1 MAEPRPPLDPR
12 MNAYLPA
19 LADARLRGIV
29 EADQFAE
36 GSLKRVVAALA
47 PLKRRPHADAPL
59 DSEVLLGEVVRVFG
73 DTPDG
78 WSWCQCEADAYVGF
92 IPTEALGALDA
103 VPTHRVVAL
112 RTFVY
117 PAPDLK
123 LPQRGMLFA
132 GSTLALGAEVV
143 TRGTSYRLLA
153 GGSDAVP
160 AVDVEAIDAPLPS
173 DFVAEA
179 ERFVGTPYLWGGRSG
194 LGLDCSG
201 LVQLALA
208 LTGRWA
214 PRDADQQAA
223 ALGEGVAGGVE
234 AGLVRGDLCYWPGHA
249 LIVRDEDTVIHCSG
263 FHMRVVIEPRATAF
277 PRIVAAHGQ
286 PVVRRLAL

>member
-1 MAEPRPPLDPR
+1 MAGSRPTLDPR
-12 MNAYLPA
+12 INAYLPA

-29 EADQFAE
+29 EAEHVAE

-47 PLKRRPHADAPL
+47 PLKRRPHANAPL

-92 IPTEALGALDA
+92 IPSEALGALDPE
-103 VPTHRVVAL
+103 PTHRIAAL
-112 RTFVY
+112 RTFLY

-123 LPQRGMLFA
+123 LPQSGMLFA
-132 GSTLALGAEVV
+132 GSMLALGEAVV
-143 TRGTSYRLLA
+143 TRGTAYRLLA
-153 GGSDAVP
+153 DGAGAVP
-160 AVDVEAIDAPLPS
+160 AVDVEEIDAPLPA

-201 LVQLALA
+201 FVQAALT
-208 LTGRWA
+208 LTGRKA

-223 ALGEGVAGGVE
+223 MLGEAVEGGTE

-249 LIVRDEDTVIHCSG
+249 LIVRDADTVIHCSG
-263 FHMRVVIEPRATAF
+263 FHMRVVIEPRDVAF
-277 PRIVAAHGQ
+277 PRIVAAHGR
-286 PVVRRLAL
+286 PVVRRLAG